1 MKKKHT
7 QDVKST
13 ANIPHEEHLA
23 AIADSLAECRETE
36 GKESKK
42 ACLLDSCASCPH
54 TSWVVRPVISH
65 RFRARVWRSIDKLD
79 KLIIQHPR
87 TSGLV
92 LLCRSDAQP
101 ACRAHILSCQ
111 FFLLLGRNSGVLAE
125 TRSVQARKGVL
136 RKRSVFELCAMA
148 ISPLLTRRWC
158 PALSCSQEQKKI
170 SIESSN
176 LTRTLTV

>member
-42 ACLLDSCASCPH
+42 ACLLDSCAGCPH
-54 TSWVVRPVISH
+54 ASWVVRPVISH
-65 RFRARVWRSIDKLD
+65 HFWACVWRSIDKLD

-87 TSGLV
+87 TSGPV
-92 LLCRSDAQP
+92 LLCSSDAQP
-101 ACRAHILSCQ
+101 ACRAYILSCH
-111 FFLLLGRNSGVLAE
+111 FFFAAGQKL
-125 TRSVQARKGVL
+125 RSFGCNVVGT
-136 RKRSVFELCAMA
+136 S
-148 ISPLLTRRWC
+148 
-158 PALSCSQEQKKI
+158 
-170 SIESSN
+170 
-176 LTRTLTV
+176 